1 MTKDHKPDKHIS
13 AWIELV
19 HRNAV
24 FAEPER
30 AHWALSKMVA
40 DMEATLRRGTN
51 LEGRPL
57 HHMTRKSLE
66 RTRDSLR
73 KTLTAL
79 EDILAMKQATAA
91 IEAGLLSP
99 LSEA

>member
-1 MTKDHKPDKHIS
+1 MKDHKPDKHVS
-13 AWIELV
+13 VWVELV

-30 AHWALSKMVA
+30 AHWALSKVVA
-40 DMEATLRRGTN
+40 DMEETLQRRTN
-51 LEGRPL
+51 PEGKPL
-57 HHMTRKSLE
+57 HHMTRKSLK
-66 RTRDSLR
+66 RDRDSLR

-91 IEAGLLSP
+91 IESGLLS
-99 LSEA
+99 SIGDA